1 MPMVARLDG
10 QGAPPHHLAAPGHSP
25 APTPVEV
32 PMSLRRPSLLLPLLL
47 CTLALAAAP
56 APALA
61 TQAAFDANFTGA
73 TLRIDFT
80 HTGNATEEIVA
91 LDRLYLEPTWAG
103 ARTKLV
109 DTLLLGRYQARLLDA
124 ATGDLLWSRGFDS
137 YFGEWKTTAPA
148 AAGIRRTYQESVRCP
163 MPRRGAVLTLD
174 QRGSDNKLLE
184 VFRANIDPSDPWIR
198 RDRAASDLVVVTAH
212 QGGEPAACVDI
223 AILGEGYTAGEAA
236 LFTTDVKHFA
246 EALLGQE
253 PFASLKNRINIL
265 GVLKPSQDSGCDEPT
280 RGVYSN
286 TALGCTF
293 NSLGSERYLLT
304 EDNRAIRDVAGAVP
318 YDVLSIMVNTTR
330 YGGGGIYNLFNTFS
344 ARNQWSD
351 YVFVH
356 EFGHGF
362 AGLADE
368 YYSSSTAYTDFY
380 PEGFEP
386 VERNITRLIGGKD
399 NWKAKWADNLD
410 PALAV
415 PTPWRK
421 AEFDAMDNAYQ
432 ARRTEL
438 DALVAKLMTSGAPAA
453 EINKALVESEDL
465 SRSHQQKVDAWFAQ
479 QPENGKVGV
488 FEGAGYCSTGVYR
501 SQLDCIMFSKG
512 LKDFCAAC
520 GAGVR
525 EVLEATTDNTGK

>member
-1 MPMVARLDG
+1 
-10 QGAPPHHLAAPGHSP
+10 
-25 APTPVEV
+25 
-32 PMSLRRPSLLLPLLL
+32 MSSRRFMALLLV
-47 CTLALAAAP
+47 ALAAAALP
-56 APALA
+56 AG
-61 TQAAFDANFTGA
+61 AAFDDDFTGA
-73 TLRIDFT
+73 TLRVDLT
-80 HTGNATEEIVA
+80 HTGNANEEIVA
-91 LDRLYLEPTWAG
+91 LDRLYLEPAWAG

-109 DTLLLGRYQARLLDA
+109 DSLELGRYRARLLDA
-124 ATGDLLWSRGFDS
+124 STGAVLWSRGFDS

-163 MPRRGAVLTLD
+163 LPRRSAVLALD
-174 QRGSDNKLLE
+174 QRGADNKLVE

-198 RDRAASDLVVVTAH
+198 RDRLDQDLVVVTAH
-212 QGGEPAACVDI
+212 RGGEPAACVDI
-223 AILGEGYTAGEAA
+223 AILGEGYLATDAA
-236 LFTTDVKHFA
+236 LFEADVKHFA
-246 EALLGQE
+246 AALLGQE
-253 PFASLKNRINIL
+253 PFASLKDRINIL

-280 RGVYSN
+280 RGRYAN

-386 VERNITRLIGGKD
+386 VERNITRLIGGKAT
-399 NWKAKWADNLD
+399 WKAKWADKLD
-410 PALAV
+410 PSLAV

-432 ARRTEL
+432 VRRTEL
-438 DALVAKLMTSGAPAA
+438 DALVAKLMTTGAPAA
-453 EINKALVESEDL
+453 EVNKALVESEDL

-525 EVLEATTDNTGK
+525 EVIAATTDDIGK